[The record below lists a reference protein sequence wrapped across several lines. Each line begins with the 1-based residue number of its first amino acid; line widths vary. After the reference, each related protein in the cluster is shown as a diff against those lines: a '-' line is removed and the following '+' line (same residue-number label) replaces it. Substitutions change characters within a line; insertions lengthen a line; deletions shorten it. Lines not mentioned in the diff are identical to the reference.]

1 MMSTDPTHDP
11 IQTRQVQADK
21 LRQLLQDLE
30 AEIQSFEALDPPQQ
44 KAIQHLK
51 QDIETLRASLGSPD
65 PTPST
70 KGLKAFLE
78 HLETQHP
85 RLTLL
90 LEQTIDTLAGMGI

>member
-1 MMSTDPTHDP
+1 MSPDPTHDP
-11 IQTRQVQADK
+11 IQANQAQADK

-30 AEIQSFEALDPPQQ
+30 VEIQSFEAADPTQQ
-44 KAIQHLK
+44 QAIQHLK
-51 QDIETLRASLGSPD
+51 HDIDTLKATLGSPD
-65 PTPST
+65 PNPST

-85 RLTLL
+85 RLTML

>member
-1 MMSTDPTHDP
+1 M
-11 IQTRQVQADK
+11 
-21 LRQLLQDLE
+21 QDLE
-30 AEIQSFEALDPPQQ
+30 AEIQSFGAADPTQQ

-51 QDIETLRASLGSPD
+51 QDIDTLKASLGNPD
-65 PTPST
+65 PKPSTTHPST

>member
-1 MMSTDPTHDP
+1 MSPDPTHDP
-11 IQTRQVQADK
+11 IQANQAPAGK

-30 AEIQSFEALDPPQQ
+30 VEIQSFETADPTQQ
-44 KAIQHLK
+44 QAIQHLK
-51 QDIETLRASLGSPD
+51 HDIDTLKAALGSPD
-65 PTPST
+65 PHPST